1 MKQQIGSDGPVGE
14 QGFAWYDDFTIEE
27 LLERI
32 IGDAYA
38 LGSKV
43 GYMPYNRSSSKLEE
57 NDYSIIDNS
66 Q

>member
-1 MKQQIGSDGPVGE
+1 MKQQNGSAGPVGE
-14 QGFAWYDDFTIEE
+14 QGSAWYDDFTIEE

-32 IGDAYA
+32 IGDVYA

-43 GYMPYNRSSSKLEE
+43 GHMPYNRFSFKLEE
-57 NDYSIIDNS
+57 NGHTFIDNS